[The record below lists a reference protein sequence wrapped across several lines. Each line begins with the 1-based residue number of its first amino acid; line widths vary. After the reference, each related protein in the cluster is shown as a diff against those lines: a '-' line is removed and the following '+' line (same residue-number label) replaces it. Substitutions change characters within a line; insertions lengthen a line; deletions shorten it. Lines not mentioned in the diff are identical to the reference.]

1 MGGARSS
8 LPCCPS
14 NDTVP
19 LCFPTS
25 KIRDE
30 GVGGKGVQ
38 GHGHWDL
45 IPYLWK
51 PEKPLT
57 YLTLIFVPLSLA
69 G

>member
-8 LPCCPS
+8 LPHCPS

-19 LCFPTS
+19 LLCFPAS

-30 GVGGKGVQ
+30 GVGGVQ
-38 GHGHWDL
+38 GHGHWNV
-45 IPYLWK
+45 IPYLPK
-51 PEKPLT
+51 PEKPMT
-57 YLTLIFVPLSLA
+57 YLTLIFVPLSLF